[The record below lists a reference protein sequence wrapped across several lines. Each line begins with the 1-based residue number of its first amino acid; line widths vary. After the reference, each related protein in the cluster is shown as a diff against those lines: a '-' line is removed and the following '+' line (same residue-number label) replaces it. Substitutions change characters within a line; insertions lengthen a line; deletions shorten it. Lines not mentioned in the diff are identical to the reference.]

1 MDAHIAHRDIVAFAK
16 ERVNLHEDAV
26 RSHREQVNRLRER
39 LAKHI
44 KDSPGTPLRKMLL
57 SGSLAKSTA
66 LSTLNDIDVAVYLN
80 ARDAPAENDKVLDW
94 LADLLRDAYP
104 KTPIEVHS
112 GAHCVQVSFSGSG
125 LNVDVVPV
133 LYEGA
138 PHDYGHLVTK
148 DSGARVLTSIP
159 LHLEFIRRRKEREQ
173 HYAQVIRLFKWWARL
188 QKAER
193 SGFKC
198 KSFLIEI
205 VCAKLTDGGTGFSD
219 YPQAMETFFAYVVRT
234 GLQERIAFTD
244 YYGAGALPP
253 PTGSPIEAFDPVS
266 PHNNI
271 ADQYQ
276 EHDRRLL
283 VDAAHDALDSL
294 TEARASDT
302 KGRAAECWRDVL
314 GPSFGR

>member
-1 MDAHIAHRDIVAFAK
+1 MEEHITHHDVVAFAK
-16 ERVNLHEDAV
+16 ERVNLREDAV
-26 RSHREQVNRLRER
+26 RGHREQVNRLRER
-39 LAKHI
+39 LAEYI

-80 ARDAPAENDKVLDW
+80 AVDAPAENDGVLDW
-94 LADLLRDAYP
+94 LAGLLRDAYP
-104 KTPIEVHS
+104 KTSIDVHS

-133 LYEGA
+133 LYEGD
-138 PHDYGHLVTK
+138 PDDYGDLVTK
-148 DSGARVLTSIP
+148 DSGERVRTSIK
-159 LHLEFIRRRKEREQ
+159 LHLEFIGRRKDPER
-173 HYAQVIRLFKWWARL
+173 HYTQTIRLIKWWARL

-193 SGFKC
+193 PGFKC
-198 KSFLIEI
+198 KSFLIEL
-205 VCAKLTDGGTGFSD
+205 VCAKLADDRVDFSD

-234 GLQERIAFTD
+234 GLQDRIAFTD
-244 YYGAGALPP
+244 YDKTGKLPP
-253 PTGSPIEAFDPVS
+253 PTGSPIEVFDPVNS
-266 PHNNI
+266 RNNI
-271 ADQYQ
+271 ANQYQ